1 MKILLPQAEAGS
13 LNLPNFMLLE
23 KQPRNRIRL
32 YYEISDVSIVH
43 LADRPAD
50 RPAFRRVIPSKM
62 FEAMSLGIPVV
73 LGVRGQAAQIIE
85 ESGAGTT
92 VSPDSPEELR
102 AAVLKLKDDERAR
115 LKMGRNGQSYVR
127 SNYDRRAIA
136 HRYWMLLQRV
146 AAVR

>member
-1 MKILLPQAEAGS
+1 
-13 LNLPNFMLLE
+13 MLLE

-43 LADRPAD
+43 LAD

-92 VSPDSPEELR
+92 VSPDSPEELG
-102 AAVLKLKDDERAR
+102 AAILKLKDDERAR
-115 LKMGRNGQSYVR
+115 LKLGRNGQSYVR

-136 HRYWMLLQRV
+136 RRYWMLLQRV